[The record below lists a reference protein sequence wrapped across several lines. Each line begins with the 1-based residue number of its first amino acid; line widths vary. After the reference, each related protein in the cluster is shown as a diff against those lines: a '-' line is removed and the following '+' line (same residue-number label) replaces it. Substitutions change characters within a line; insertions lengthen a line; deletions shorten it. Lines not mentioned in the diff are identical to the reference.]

1 MRLCHYVVG
10 AHDAI
15 WALLYSD
22 DGMLTGRTD
31 YPERG
36 LLIFL
41 LSILIL
47 KLPLS
52 WKKVKG
58 GQQIEW
64 IGYMMDMA
72 RFEMGVSESRATW
85 AVRWLSDKAAAKTVR
100 LGELREGLGRLQF
113 LAGPIE

>member
-1 MRLCHYVVG
+1 MMRLGHYVVG

-36 LLIFL
+36 LLVYL
-41 LSILIL
+41 LSIMIL

-52 WKKVKG
+52 WKKVRG
-58 GQQIEW
+58 GQQITW
-64 IGYMMDMA
+64 IGCMLGMA
-72 RFEMGVSESRATW
+72 RFEMGVSES
-85 AVRWLSDKAAAKTVR
+85 
-100 LGELREGLGRLQF
+100 
-113 LAGPIE
+113 